1 MDEPQSDEERNERTD
16 LSETDAGET
25 DGRRSGLTRGEAL
38 GAGAATLAGLG
49 LGGAFRAT
57 SVASAAVPI
66 VPTGNIMLLPSA
78 TAAAYFQ
85 RNLLKER
92 AFLPFYD
99 RLATEFNF
107 IPKRALLAVG
117 IPEGE
122 VSFLR
127 APYVLA
133 IVPGVSLKSNIK
145 ASSHE
150 VASIVFL
157 RQGDL
162 TVATASRVVVSHRP
176 YQVTSFSLLEYD
188 EEGAFNQLT
197 LSRTEL
203 ASASPSALAKK
214 LGAPRFPPESVALD
228 GPTGA
233 DAAALLSIAYQI
245 LLTDKWAKKFYP
257 VGATKS
263 LAREASLVQKWSRV
277 CARRYLLFTPATG
290 GPLAR
295 IGSTSSSSYGCTS
308 TSSCWGGK
316 DKSAA

>member
-57 SVASAAVPI
+57 SVASAAVP
-66 VPTGNIMLLPSA
+66 VGNITLLPSA
-78 TAAAYFQ
+78 TAAAYFK

-92 AFLPFYD
+92 AFLPFHD

-107 IPKRALLAVG
+107 IPERALLAIG
-117 IPEGE
+117 
-122 VSFLR
+122 VSPPSAGGAVR
-127 APYVLA
+127 PPYVLA

-214 LGAPRFPPESVALD
+214 FGAPRFPPESVALD